1 MVEEKEE
8 GFVNIEEK
16 ENELSR
22 FAIVF
27 GPLRNWHVDTMKNI
41 MYACIIMHN
50 MVVEDERNEYNGNF
64 DYEQVDNNSTA
75 QVFNDSLSPILQ
87 HCLKE

>member
-1 MVEEKEE
+1 M
-8 GFVNIEEK
+8 I
-16 ENELSR
+16 
-22 FAIVF
+22 
-27 GPLRNWHVDTMKNI
+27 
-41 MYACIIMHN
+41 
-50 MVVEDERNEYNGNF
+50 VEDERNGYNGNF

>member
-27 GPLRNWHVDTMKNI
+27 GPSRNWHVDTMKE
-41 MYACIIMHN
+41 YYVCMHHN
-50 MVVEDERNEYNGNF
+50 
-64 DYEQVDNNSTA
+64 A
-75 QVFNDSLSPILQ
+75 
-87 HCLKE
+87 